1 MARHSIDRL
10 CRGVLPPGFERV
22 ERQLPE
28 IQQFL
33 EQNLPESVQGC
44 VHLLT
49 LDDEKVVIAAN
60 SPLVTNFLRLHS
72 SEISQQLRET
82 FGLEQPLKFRTIP
95 DALLETGRHESR
107 ARPREVSG
115 NAVEAIERNARW
127 IEDEQLREAML
138 SLAKSLRRDKSQ
150 SD

>member
-28 IQQFL
+28 IQAFL
-33 EQNLPESVQGC
+33 EQNLPESVQGR

-49 LDDEKVVIAAN
+49 FDDEQIVIAAD

-72 SEISQQLRET
+72 VEIAQQLREA
-82 FGLEQPLKFRTIP
+82 FKLEQPLKFRTIP
-95 DALLETGRHESR
+95 DALLETGRQVPR
-107 ARPREVSG
+107 AQPREVSG
-115 NAVEAIERNARW
+115 EAVDAIERNAQW
-127 IEDEQLREAML
+127 IEDEKLKSALL
-138 SLAKSLRRDKSQ
+138 SLAKCLRER
-150 SD
+150 